1 MNRVDKMKQDKY
13 HILHVFGNMN
23 CGGAENRIM
32 DLYRYID
39 RSEIQ
44 FDFLVLFQG
53 EHYFDEE
60 IKQLGG
66 KIFSV
71 RHPRESILGHI
82 FDVYKVMKN
91 EGPFQ
96 AVHSH
101 TSYHSGLILLI
112 AKFAGIKNRIAHAR
126 TTSTKDV
133 CSIKKRTLL
142 SLGRLLI
149 FLSSAKLV
157 AISKTAAEFLF
168 GKKSIKNKKVIIVPN
183 SINLDSYK
191 MVRDEE
197 ISQIKKQFNI
207 SNDKLVIGHVGRFSF
222 MKNHKFIIDVAN
234 SLKEMKIDF
243 VVILVGAGELKNEI
257 ENKVK
262 ESSLE
267 ENIIFLGIR
276 DDVPTL
282 MNVFDVLIMPSLF
295 EGLGGVVIEAQ
306 AAGTPSIIADTLP
319 PEVDL
324 GINLVKFLPLD
335 KSVDLWSRS
344 LKESKL
350 QQEINYE
357 EIIKAFE
364 RNRFTLEYA
373 EKEFRAIYSID

>member
-1 MNRVDKMKQDKY
+1 MRQAKY

-60 IKQLGG
+60 IKRLGG

-101 TSYHSGLILLI
+101 TSYHSGLVLLI

-133 CSIKKRTLL
+133 RSIRKRMLL
-142 SLGRLLI
+142 FLGRFLI
-149 FLSSAKLV
+149 FLSYTKLV

-168 GKKSIKNKKVIIVPN
+168 GEKSIKNEKVIIVPN

-197 ISQIKKQFNI
+197 ISQIKNQFNI
-207 SNDKLVIGHVGRFSF
+207 SSNKLVIGHVGRFSF

-243 VVILVGAGELKNEI
+243 VVILVGDGELKNEI

-306 AAGTPSIIADTLP
+306 AAGTPSIVADTLP
-319 PEVDL
+319 SEVDL
-324 GINLVKFLPLD
+324 GLEIVEFLSLD
-335 KSVDLWSRS
+335 EPSEVWGQKLIEASSKTKL
-344 LKESKL
+344 ESAR
-350 QQEINYE
+350 
-357 EIIKAFE
+357 IIAAF
-364 RNRFTLEYA
+364 NKKRFTLESA
-373 EKEFRAIYSID
+373 ETDFKYLYGIKKR